1 MIFIKFW
8 LKNDVKRDMI
18 CDLNK
23 VDIVD
28 FFKCIIDYNIFYNL
42 LKWFIDKIFCFSN
55 LVKYVKNYYICNF
68 K

>member
-18 CDLNK
+18 CDFNK

-55 LVKYVKNYYICNF
+55 LVKYV
-68 K
+68 